1 MSRNIGC
8 LDDYRFVVLDAVDR
22 LRRDAEAIKGDDRYD
37 QGRQMAYYEILQ
49 RILDSAETAGMTADE
64 VGMRGFDPGVLIGV
78 RTDRAA

>member
-1 MSRNIGC
+1 MAS

-22 LRRDAEAIKGDDRYD
+22 LRRDAEAVKGADRYD

-49 RILDSAETAGMTADE
+49 RILDSAETVGMTAEE
-64 VGMRGFDPGVLIGV
+64 VGMRGFDPGALIGQ